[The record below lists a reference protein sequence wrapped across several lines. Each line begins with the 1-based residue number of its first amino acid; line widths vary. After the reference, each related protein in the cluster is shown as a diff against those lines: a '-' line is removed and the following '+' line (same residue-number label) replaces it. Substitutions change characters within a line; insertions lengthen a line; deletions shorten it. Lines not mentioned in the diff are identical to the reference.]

1 MSPGVPTTVHEM
13 NTRPMEIA
21 VSPTPA
27 PAAAPAA
34 ASTQVDMRAAAV
46 ASALTAMVEAFT
58 KAPADGKAPPPPAR
72 GLPGWASGLLGLL
85 VALFGTGGVS
95 AGVLVSNQLDEVE
108 AKHERMQLEWAA
120 MQATTEADR
129 EALHRNDAALG
140 KWAVDMT
147 REVGAGLVS
156 LDQLSRAIAKAQGVD
171 VTSISAPSLAEPG
184 VTVRQ
189 LGLQAEAEGL

>member
-1 MSPGVPTTVHEM
+1 MSPGVPTTVHEL

-21 VSPTPA
+21 VPPTPA
-27 PAAAPAA
+27 PVAVPAA

-46 ASALTAMVEAFT
+46 ASALTTMFEAFS
-58 KAPADGKAPPPPAR
+58 KAPADGKAPPPAR
-72 GLPGWASGLLGLL
+72 GMPGWASGLLGLL

-171 VTSISAPSLAEPG
+171 VTSISAPSIAEPG

>member
-1 MSPGVPTTVHEM
+1 MSPGVPTTVHEL

-21 VSPTPA
+21 VSPAPTPA
-27 PAAAPAA
+27 PAPAA

-46 ASALTAMVEAFT
+46 ASALTVVFEAFS
-58 KAPADGKAPPPPAR
+58 KAPADGKASPPPAR
-72 GLPGWASGLLGLL
+72 GMPGWASGLLGLL

-95 AGVLVSNQLDEVE
+95 AGVLVSKQLDEVE
-108 AKHERMQLEWAA
+108 AKHERMQLEWAV
-120 MQATTEADR
+120 MQETAKSDR

-147 REVGAGLVS
+147 RDVSAGLVS
-156 LDQLSRAIAKAQGVD
+156 LDQLSRAIAKAQNVD
-171 VTSISAPSLAEPG
+171 VTNISSPAITEPG